1 MYELSSVKLL
11 SHEDD
16 RETMR
21 WDGEAKVAARKMR
34 ELWGRHDTGSTKYGN
49 LAGCKVV
56 GRPTHGIK
64 GFEDIGVIVV
74 NAPDFDRSSAG
85 KMS

>member
-1 MYELSSVKLL
+1 MYDSSSVKLL

-21 WDGEAKVAARKMR
+21 WHGEAKVAARKMR
-34 ELWGRHDTGSTKYGN
+34 KLWGRHDTGCTECGN
-49 LAGCKVV
+49 LVGCKVV
-56 GRPTHGIK
+56 GRPAHGIE
-64 GFEDIGVIVV
+64 GFEDVGVIVV

-85 KMS
+85 QMS

>member
-1 MYELSSVKLL
+1 MYELFPVKLL

-21 WDGEAKVAARKMR
+21 WDGEVKVAARKVR
-34 ELWGRHDTGSTKYGN
+34 EFWGRHNTGSTKYGN
-49 LAGCKVV
+49 LVACKVV
-56 GRPTHGIK
+56 RRPTHGIE